1 MLRLLKGRRVLNLQN
16 GRYNVTARLFDI
28 INELAHEKQFI
39 LYKQLVKDNIVPEL
53 FKLIIDLSE
62 DEKARLL
69 EKLGGIYHGHEPLK
83 TINLD
88 GNESFMR
95 ENPRKICL
103 IAVTCKIQDRSF
115 RSYIIDISQMGV
127 FIESNETFTVG
138 QSIVMAFKLPNYH
151 ELFQLNG
158 HIIRSGPK
166 GIGVK
171 FHQIGPTH
179 KDVILR
185 FIDSKK

>member
-1 MLRLLKGRRVLNLQN
+1 MNLQN
-16 GRYNVTARLFDI
+16 GRYTVTTRLFNI
-28 INELAHEKQFI
+28 INDLAYEKQFN

-62 DEKARLL
+62 NEQARLL
-69 EKLGGIYHGHEPLK
+69 EKLGGVYYGHEPLK

-103 IAVTCKIQDRSF
+103 IAVTCKIQGRSF
-115 RSYIIDISQMGV
+115 SSYIIDISQMGV
-127 FIESNETFTVG
+127 FIESNEIFPVG
-138 QSIVMAFKLPNYH
+138 QGVVMAFKLPNYH
-151 ELFQLNG
+151 EVFQLNG
-158 HIIRSGPK
+158 HIMRSGPR

-171 FHQIGPTH
+171 FHEIGPTQE
-179 KDVILR
+179 DVILR
-185 FIDSKK
+185 FIESKK